1 MKSLLS
7 KLFFLSILVIGLAS
21 CDDKEETEFN
31 LPGEWYTS
39 EEIDFGIYT
48 WGRGTVMTFNERYQG
63 TIGSKGDPN
72 YLIFRWRWTDTYSYN
87 VMELEFLDD
96 GSMAYIWG
104 AQADAN
110 SFSGTW
116 YNSWREYQDD
126 INGQDF
132 YMRRVR

>member
-1 MKSLLS
+1 MKRLIY
-7 KLFFLSILVIGLAS
+7 KLFFLSVLFIGLTA
-21 CDDKEETEFN
+21 CDDQEETEYN

-39 EEIDFGIYT
+39 EEIDFGAYT

-72 YLIFRWRWTDTYSYN
+72 YLIFRWYWVEGVYN
-87 VMELEFLDD
+87 LMELEFLDD

-104 AQADAN
+104 AQADAIT
-110 SFSGTW
+110 FSGTW
-116 YNSWREYQDD
+116 YNSWREYKDD
-126 INGQDF
+126 MNGQSF